1 MTKMINFIRMSV
13 GSWKSYIMVLSR
25 IHMSSENITNRTL
38 AFLTENYPSYVKV
51 VPKEVLAFG
60 LPSTSVSL
68 LTSCYIFLLSLT
80 SLSGNFLMI
89 FLYIRYDAIKWKTKK
104 NQKCFWNYIFM
115 YIVSAYD
122 IEFFSLDTRLYEQL
136 QTNWW

>member
-1 MTKMINFIRMSV
+1 
-13 GSWKSYIMVLSR
+13 
-25 IHMSSENITNRTL
+25 MSSENITNRTL

-89 FLYIRYDAIKWKTKK
+89 FLYIRYDHIKWKTKK
-104 NQKCFWNYIFM
+104 KRKMLLEIHNNM

-122 IEFFSLDTRLYEQL
+122 IEFFFLDTRL
-136 QTNWW
+136 